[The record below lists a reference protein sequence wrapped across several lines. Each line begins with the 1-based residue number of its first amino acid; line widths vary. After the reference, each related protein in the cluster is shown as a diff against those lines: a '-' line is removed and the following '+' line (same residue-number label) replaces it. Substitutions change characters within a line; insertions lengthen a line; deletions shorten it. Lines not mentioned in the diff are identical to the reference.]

1 MTVRRTP
8 QSAMTNPPRHA
19 KTNPVPMTAGRTPQS
34 AMTNPPRHAKT
45 NPVPMTA
52 ARTSEVT
59 PGQVLARVTTSI
71 LATNQYET
79 TPGWR
84 TVGTSR
90 ALAADT

>member
-1 MTVRRTP
+1 
-8 QSAMTNPPRHA
+8 
-19 KTNPVPMTAGRTPQS
+19 
-34 AMTNPPRHAKT
+34 
-45 NPVPMTA
+45 
-52 ARTSEVT
+52 VT